1 MRKTVPALT
10 SRRPLIAIYPRGASP
25 HHGWIETVVVHVV
38 IEARAHGSNT
48 CGTKLRGLALLAHA
62 VDLWPKALLE
72 PADLAENFFA
82 ARHLFFAVARGG
94 DVCELVDE
102 GARRVDKFVERG
114 RRPVGDEGLVKCDN
128 VGVGAGCGEG

>member
-1 MRKTVPALT
+1 VRKTVPALA
-10 SRRPLIAIYPRGASP
+10 SRRPLVTINPRGTSP
-25 HHGWIETVVVHVV
+25 HHWRIEAVVHVI
-38 IEARAHGSNT
+38 IEARAHGSNAS
-48 CGTKLRGLALLAHA
+48 GTKLRDLALLAHA

-72 PADLAENFFA
+72 PADLAEDLFA
-82 ARHLFFAVARGG
+82 ARHLFLAVARGG

-114 RRPVGDEGLVKCDN
+114 RRPVWDEGLVKCDN

>member
-1 MRKTVPALT
+1 VRKAVPALT
-10 SRRPLIAIYPRGASP
+10 SRRSLVAVYPRGART
-25 HHGWIETVVVHVV
+25 HHGWIEAIVAHVV
-38 IEARAHGSNT
+38 IEARAHGSDAS
-48 CGTKLRGLALLAHA
+48 GTKLCSLALLAHA

-72 PADLAENFFA
+72 PADLAEDLFA

-114 RRPVGDEGLVKCDN
+114 RCPVGDEGLVKCDD
-128 VGVGAGCGEG
+128 VGVGTGCGEG